1 MTTTADRLITAE
13 EFARLPETE
22 DGSKQELVRGRI
34 ETISPPPRFDHGLI
48 QGQICF
54 VLRLFLA
61 THPIGR
67 VTTES
72 GVVVGDDPDT
82 VRGPD
87 VAFWSFQRLPADVV
101 VETYPAVAADLC
113 VEILSPGEQYGRLQ
127 RKIGDYLACGVR
139 LVWVVDPE
147 SRTVTVYRPDA
158 PLTVLQDNDDIT
170 GGDVLPGFTR
180 RVAELF
186 A

>member
-1 MTTTADRLITAE
+1 MATTADRLITAE

-22 DGSKQELVRGRI
+22 DGSKQELVRGRV
-34 ETISPPPRFDHGLI
+34 ETMSPPPRHRHGRLQALI
-48 QGQICF
+48 SHFLQEH
-54 VLRLFLA
+54 VLARRLG
-61 THPIGR
+61 T

-72 GVVVGDDPDT
+72 GLLVDDDPDT

-87 VAFWSFQRLPADVV
+87 VAFWSFARLPADSE
-101 VETYPAVAADLC
+101 VETYPAVPADLC

-147 SRTVTVYRPDA
+147 SRTVTVYRPGSA
-158 PLTVLQDNDDIT
+158 LAVLQENEELT